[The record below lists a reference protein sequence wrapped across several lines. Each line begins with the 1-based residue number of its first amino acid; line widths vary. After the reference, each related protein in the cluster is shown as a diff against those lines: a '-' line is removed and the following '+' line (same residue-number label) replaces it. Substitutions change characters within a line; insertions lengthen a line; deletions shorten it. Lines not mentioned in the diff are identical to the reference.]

1 MENVQEHS
9 GAKKHRNMIL
19 FAGIVGN
26 VLEWYDFAVYGF
38 FAPVLGK
45 LFFPSKDPVTSLIAS
60 FGAFAAGFLM
70 RPIGGAFFGYIGDR
84 IGRKRALNLS
94 VVLMALP
101 TFTIGLMP
109 VYAQIGILAPVML
122 VLLRMLQGLSVGGEF
137 TSSIVYLSESAP
149 KGKRGLFSSA
159 SMFGAFGGILL
170 GSFLSGV
177 LSNTLEPAQIAA
189 WGWRVPFL
197 IGIVVAAFGYLIR
210 RHMPET
216 LPAEK
221 KTENPLRVVRKSWR
235 AVLMASG
242 LNLITAVSFY
252 IIFVF
257 VITWLVE
264 YVHEARTMA
273 LRLNTLSM
281 IVMMI
286 CCPVAAW
293 LSDKFRRKPVMI
305 AAAIGMVVLAYPL
318 IWLMHHQNT
327 DLILLGQLGMALL
340 FAMYVGPLP
349 AALTEMFPGN
359 IRVSAVSVGYNLTYA
374 IFGGTAP
381 MFAIWLINKEHD
393 DMAFVW
399 YIAAAAAVSLFVTI
413 RIPETAHSELPE

>member
-1 MENVQEHS
+1 
-9 GAKKHRNMIL
+9 
-19 FAGIVGN
+19 
-26 VLEWYDFAVYGF
+26 
-38 FAPVLGK
+38 
-45 LFFPSKDPVTSLIAS
+45 
-60 FGAFAAGFLM
+60 
-70 RPIGGAFFGYIGDR
+70 
-84 IGRKRALNLS
+84 
-94 VVLMALP
+94 LMALP

-170 GSFLSGV
+170 GSFLSSV
-177 LSNTLEPAQIAA
+177 ISNALEPAQIAV
-189 WGWRVPFL
+189 WGWRAPFL
-197 IGIVVAAFGYLIR
+197 IGIVVAAFGYLVR

-235 AVLMASG
+235 TVLMASG

-252 IIFVF
+252 TIFVF

-264 YVHEARTMA
+264 YVHEARTTA

-305 AAAIGMVVLAYPL
+305 AAALGMVVLAYPL

-349 AALTEMFPGN
+349 AALAEMFPGN